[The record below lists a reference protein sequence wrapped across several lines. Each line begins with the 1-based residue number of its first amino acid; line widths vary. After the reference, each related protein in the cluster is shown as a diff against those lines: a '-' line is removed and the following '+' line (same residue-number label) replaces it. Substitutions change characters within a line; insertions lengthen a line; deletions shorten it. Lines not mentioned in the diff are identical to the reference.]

1 MDKTTIK
8 VMNKL
13 IDHGYVTEKSILN
26 FNIEDLCV
34 IECFSQAE
42 IAALA
47 GLRAAVKANR
57 VISYLSGEEK
67 E

>member
-8 VMNKL
+8 VINKL
-13 IDHGYVTEKSILN
+13 IEHGYATEKAILN

-42 IAALA
+42 ITALA
-47 GLRAAVKANR
+47 GLRAAVKSNK
-57 VISYLSGEEK
+57 VITYLSGDEK
-67 E
+67 A